1 MPDEPTTLRV
11 ATYNLHTGGLDG
23 DDPEHFSRDDSRLRQ
38 QVDLLASL
46 DLDLIG
52 LQEAT
57 WGMFADERLDGV
69 AADLGMSW
77 RFLGRSSFYGRNL
90 ATLIRVGDKITVG
103 ARDVAH
109 LTGPPFVNGLTDV
122 TLTIAGHPR
131 PVHLL
136 VGDCAPSSATIRL
149 AEAETATAHRH
160 HDLIYLA
167 DFTAAALDD
176 DPDTTGTDNATA
188 RSKLDKRPAETL
200 AAAGFHDVG
209 HIKGDR
215 TPTTGHRAPN
225 QHQHQH
231 QHRDA
236 LALRSDRIY
245 TTLPT
250 ETITGYGVELG
261 GDALSDHR
269 IVWAE
274 FTRPIARRRVP

>member
-11 ATYNLHTGGLDG
+11 ATYNLHAGGLDG
-23 DDPEHFSRDDSRLRQ
+23 DDPEHFSRDDSRLRR
-38 QVDLLASL
+38 QVELLASL
-46 DLDLIG
+46 NLDLIG
-52 LQEAT
+52 LQDAS
-57 WGMFADERLDGV
+57 WGMFGDNRLDNV

-77 RFLGRSSFYGRNL
+77 RFLGRSNFYGCNL
-90 ATLIRVGDKITVG
+90 ATLIRRGDKISVG
-103 ARDVAH
+103 DRDVTH
-109 LTGPPFVNGLTDV
+109 LTGPPFAHGLTHV

-131 PVHLL
+131 PVHVL
-136 VGDCAPSSATIRL
+136 VGHCAPSSATIRL

-160 HDLIYLA
+160 DDLIYLA
-167 DFTAAALDD
+167 DFNAAAVDD
-176 DPDTTGTDNATA
+176 DPDTTGIDNATA
-188 RSKLDKRPAETL
+188 GSKLDKRPAETL

-209 HIKGDR
+209 HIVGDP

-225 QHQHQH
+225 Q
-231 QHRDA
+231 DDGA

-250 ETITGYGVELG
+250 KTITGYGVELG

-274 FTRPIARRRVP
+274 FTLGG